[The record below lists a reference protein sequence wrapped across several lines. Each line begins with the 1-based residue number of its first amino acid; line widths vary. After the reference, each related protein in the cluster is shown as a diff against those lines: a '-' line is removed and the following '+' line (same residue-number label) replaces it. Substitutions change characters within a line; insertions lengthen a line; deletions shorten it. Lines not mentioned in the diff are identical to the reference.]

1 MGGMIRERKF
11 IFNDS
16 GYHGASPHP
25 GAKTVSHRARL
36 QNIDQLL
43 ALAFREGRRTAWPVP
58 FQDSLHPLFLPA
70 LQPQANVGTMNFKD
84 IGNFG
89 SAPALHIE
97 SHGMKSVRHPIG
109 SIAQGLLAESNQ
121 LLDFLD
127 SSMKLYRS
135 HATSC
140 LSVTCYT
147 MSRYLRKVI

>member
-1 MGGMIRERKF
+1 MVREGEF

-25 GAKTVSHRARL
+25 GAKAVSHRTRL
-36 QNIDQLL
+36 QNVDQLL
-43 ALAFREGRRTAWPVP
+43 ALAFREGRRTAWPVS
-58 FQDSLHPLFLPA
+58 FQDSLHPFFLPA
-70 LQPQANVGTMNFKD
+70 LQPQAHVGSMNFKD
-84 IGNFG
+84 VGDFG

-97 SHGMKSVRHPIG
+97 SHGMKSVGHPIG

-127 SSMKLYRS
+127 SSMKLYGS

-140 LSVTCYT
+140 FSVTCYT
-147 MSRYLRKVI
+147 MSCYLCKVI